1 MNSCLIVKC
10 IVKINLVF
18 IRSRINEVNREFY
31 LIESALNK
39 DNIPSAQINVEK
51 VIVFDRAIMVH
62 KILGEMCLESLKGK
76 FTKRSQ
82 ASKYETRGMN
92 DLQIPKQR
100 LEIS

>member
-31 LIESALNK
+31 LIESAPSK
-39 DNIPSAQINVEK
+39 DNIPSAKINVEK
-51 VIVFDRAIMVH
+51 VIIYDWAIMVH
-62 KILGEMCLESLKGK
+62 KFLGEMCPESPKGK
-76 FTKRSQ
+76 FTKGSQ
-82 ASKYETRGMN
+82 ASKYETRRIN
-92 DLQIPKQR
+92 DIQIPKQR